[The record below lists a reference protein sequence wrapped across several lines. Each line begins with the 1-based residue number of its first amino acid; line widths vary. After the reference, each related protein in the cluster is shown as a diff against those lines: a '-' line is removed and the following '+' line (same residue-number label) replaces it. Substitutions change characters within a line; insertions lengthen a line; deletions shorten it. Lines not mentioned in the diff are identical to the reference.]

1 MNENSEGV
9 VLRGHAGGWLVY
21 VESLDVSLVCQARGR
36 LKKEKTSIITG
47 DRVELDEVSSANGTA
62 VIVAVRQRRNVLTR
76 PPLANVDQ
84 VVIVQSLAPKEW
96 SHHLCDRYVVHFQLE
111 LPNCRP
117 VLCLNKADLLE
128 KSAIEPLQ
136 KIYQKLGYTVIIT
149 STVSSNGL
157 NDLMNCLEGK
167 ISVIS
172 GPSGV
177 GKSSLL
183 NVLHP
188 GLKLKVDEREEDTG
202 FGRHVTTC
210 SELYSVEA
218 DMHGK
223 PTWIGDTPGFGV
235 YDLRYPEPVKVGK
248 EFPEI
253 AELGEDC
260 KFSDCLHLV
269 DQGCN
274 VLANLDKIDQKRYES
289 YTYIVAEAQHEK
301 RQRKDSSTKVEGSV
315 KTVGG
320 KQGKGTVVPRL
331 SHRYR
336 EQSRRKTKQETI
348 QIDVD
353 DEDESSESSDN

>member
-1 MNENSEGV
+1 MNQPCEGV

-21 VESLDVSLVCQARGR
+21 VDFIASTLICQARGR

-62 VIVAVRQRRNVLTR
+62 VIVAVRPRHNVLTR

-84 VVIVQSLAPKEW
+84 VVIVQSLSPREW
-96 SHHLCDRYVVHFQLE
+96 SNNLCDRYLLHFQLE
-111 LPNCRP
+111 LPKCRP

-128 KSAIEPLQ
+128 KTEIAPLQ
-136 KIYQKLGYTVIIT
+136 KIYQNLGYTVIIT
-149 STVSSNGL
+149 SALSENGL
-157 NDLMNCLEGK
+157 NDLMKCLEGK

-188 GLKLKVDEREEDTG
+188 GLKLKVDEREEETG

-210 SELYSVEA
+210 SELYSVELGRSSDA
-218 DMHGK
+218 
-223 PTWIGDTPGFGV
+223 TWIADTPGFGI
-235 YDLRYPEPVKVGK
+235 YDLRYPEPAQVGK

-253 AELGEDC
+253 AKLAEDC
-260 KFSDCLHLV
+260 KFSNCLHLV
-269 DQGCN
+269 EHDCN
-274 VLANLDKIDQKRYES
+274 VLSNMDKVDQKRYES
-289 YTYIVAEAQHEK
+289 YALIVAEAQHEK
-301 RQRKDSSTKVEGSV
+301 RQRKDSSTKVEAAV
-315 KTVGG
+315 KSVGG
-320 KQGKGTVVPRL
+320 KQGTGVVVPRL
-331 SHRYR
+331 SHKYR
-336 EQSRRKTKQETI
+336 EQSRRKIRQGLE

-353 DEDESSESSDN
+353 DDQDDEESS